1 MNTQNL
7 ILFTIKNVV
16 PIVLVLI
23 VFFRVILPVL
33 TIVAHIFRLLLILV
47 RDLLALIVKMI
58 QKLKNV
64 YKEKDQD
71 NITIKDQAKVFG
83 Y

>member
-33 TIVAHIFRLLLILV
+33 TIVAHILRLLLILV

-71 NITIKDQAKVFG
+71 NISIDDQAKVFG